1 MVRYAYVENVEM
13 ILSKNIRFTAETFVR
28 RCTEDVLA
36 GRYAPND
43 DAYLSF
49 LIAETE
55 KRPQYRNLMTYI
67 RVLDRTTGE
76 PRFSAD
82 ADHIVPRSVW
92 GILMFGFIEPG
103 RCGTSFN
110 VFD

>member
-1 MVRYAYVENVEM
+1 MVRYAYVENAEM
-13 ILSKNIRFTAETFVR
+13 ILSKNIPFTAETFVR

-67 RVLDRTTGE
+67 RVLDRTG
-76 PRFSAD
+76 RSAD
-82 ADHIVPRSVW
+82 DRDCAGGEI
-92 GILMFGFIEPG
+92 
-103 RCGTSFN
+103 GTEGGSREFS
-110 VFD
+110 